1 MNQAHRIVLAVVIAS
16 SSTMAVG
23 DTTIVYTG
31 PEASTS
37 TLYIKD
43 GRVRMNPPN
52 QKGSYSVFDSRS
64 DTVTHVSAEQQA
76 YVVVGE
82 RAMRARAEQMR
93 QAMQQMQ
100 QQMQNMPEQ
109 QRGGPSEP
117 PPEPSLRKT
126 GSTETIANIR
136 CEVYETYQGDQKVGE
151 ICVAKDV
158 GLSAKDREAMNAM
171 KAHTRK
177 MAELMSSVM
186 GDMPG
191 GGGSAA
197 MDPSDKIGGVPIRVS
212 AVDPRSGEL
221 TTMME
226 LVAVKTGTLSPEL
239 FKVPAGYK
247 RMEPGQQHR

>member
-1 MNQAHRIVLAVVIAS
+1 MNQAHRIALAVVIAS
-16 SSTMAVG
+16 SSTVAVG
-23 DTTIVYTG
+23 DATIEYTG

-43 GRVRMNPPN
+43 GKVRMNPPG
-52 QKGSYSVFDSRS
+52 QAGSYSVFDSRS
-64 DTVTHVSAEQQA
+64 DSVTHVSAEQQA
-76 YVVVGE
+76 YVVVDE

-93 QAMQQMQ
+93 QAMQQMR

-126 GSTETIANIR
+126 GSTETIASIR

-151 ICVAKDV
+151 ICVAKGV
-158 GLSAKDREAMNAM
+158 GLGAQDREALNAM

-177 MAELMSSVM
+177 MAEVMSSIM

-191 GGGSAA
+191 GGASSA
-197 MDPSDKIGGVPIRVS
+197 MDPADKIGGVPIRVS

-247 RMEPGQQHR
+247 RVDPAPQRR